1 MRLNFPPC
9 EIKTKEIENKTY
21 LFDIV
26 RKKWMVENPEEIVR
40 IHCVNYLISHIEVP
54 ISMII
59 IESLIK
65 LYNTV
70 KRIDILVKRKDN
82 SNFLL
87 VECKSPSIK
96 LTPRVFEQITR
107 YNLTVKSDYLMVTN
121 GLHHVFY
128 QFDFQEGKH
137 RFLSG
142 LPKYS

>member
-59 IESLIK
+59 IENLIK

-128 QFDFQEGKH
+128 QFDIQEGKH
-137 RFLSG
+137 QFLSG